1 MARPSCRPAV
11 PPPPVS
17 GAPCGTLGVWVW
29 VAGCVVGLAG
39 VAGFVVVAVG
49 GGAVAAWLCA
59 VAAEVVAVCVAVE
72 VAVVA
77 VPLPLG
83 ASAGFEVPVP
93 VPEGVAVPDGEK
105 IAGTLDDGAP
115 VHAETVAET
124 RTIKVAQLTTDRCAF
139 MNPPSMPS

>member
-17 GAPCGTLGVWVW
+17 GAPCGTLGLWVW

-39 VAGFVVVAVG
+39 AVVGFEVVGLAG
-49 GGAVAAWLCA
+49 GGTVAAWLFA
-59 VAAEVVAVCVAVE
+59 VASEVAAVCVAVE
-72 VAVVA
+72 VGFVA
-77 VPLPLG
+77 VPVPLG

-93 VPEGVAVPDGEK
+93 ECVAVPDGEK

-124 RTIKVAQLTTDRCAF
+124 RTIRVAQLTTDRCAF
-139 MNPPSMPS
+139 MNPPPMPS

>member
-17 GAPCGTLGVWVW
+17 GAPCGTVGLSVW

-39 VAGFVVVAVG
+39 VAGFEVVAVA
-49 GGAVAAWLCA
+49 GAVAASLC
-59 VAAEVVAVCVAVE
+59 VVVAVCVAVE
-72 VAVVA
+72 VAVA
-77 VPLPLG
+77 VPVPLG

-105 IAGTLDDGAP
+105 IDGTLDAGVP

-124 RTIKVAQLTTDRCAF
+124 RTIKVAQLTTARCAF
-139 MNPPSMPS
+139 MNPPPMPG